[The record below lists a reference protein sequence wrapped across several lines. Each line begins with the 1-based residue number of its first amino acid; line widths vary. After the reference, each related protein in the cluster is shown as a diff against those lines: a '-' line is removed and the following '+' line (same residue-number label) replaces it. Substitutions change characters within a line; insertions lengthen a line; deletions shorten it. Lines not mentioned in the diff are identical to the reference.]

1 MMKKVLALALSLAM
15 VLTMFAACGSKKED
29 EKKATAKPVVNDEE
43 AAKNGEV
50 RMLNFKPEQ
59 DDAFKEAAEAFTK
72 ETGIKVKVE
81 TAANNEYESTL
92 KTKMASKD
100 DMPSLFTINGPMG
113 YNAWKEY
120 CSDITEL
127 DLVKKVTDQGYLV
140 KNGDKVFGVANCVEG
155 YGIIYNN
162 GIIKKYCETEGAVI
176 TSVDDIKDFETLK
189 KVCADMD
196 AKKAALG
203 IDAVF
208 ASTTLE
214 HSDDWRWK
222 THLNNI
228 PLFYEFKEDGVTGT
242 VDEIKFS
249 KNGAFKN
256 LFDLYLAYDIKEE
269 RDKSTDDAMVQLAK
283 GRCVFAQNGTWAWG
297 TISGTDGNV
306 VKAEDCGF
314 LPFFCGEDDAN
325 AGICAG
331 TENFFAINAKVSEAD
346 QAATVQFL
354 TWLYT
359 SEKGMD
365 LVKNKLQFIAP
376 FNNFKAETSPNPLI
390 NQLAADSAAGK
401 VIPWKFQVIP
411 SEAWKDT
418 FGANLKA
425 YAEGSMS
432 WDEVVESYKTEWAD
446 QMALL
451 NK

>member
-1 MMKKVLALALSLAM
+1 MKKRILALALALAM
-15 VLTMFAACGSKKED
+15 VMTMFAACGKKED
-29 EKKATAKPVVNDEE
+29 EEKATAKPVANNEE
-43 AAKNGEV
+43 AAKKGEV
-50 RMLNFKPEQ
+50 KMLNFKPEQ
-59 DDAFKEAAEAFTK
+59 DEAFKEAAEAFTK
-72 ETGIKVKVE
+72 ETGIKVTVE
-81 TAANNEYESTL
+81 TAASNEYESTL
-92 KTKMASKD
+92 KTKMTSKD

-120 CSDITEL
+120 CADITEL

-176 TSVDDIKDFETLK
+176 TSVDDIKSFEIFE
-189 KVCADMD
+189 KVCKDMD
-196 AKKAALG
+196 AKKADLG

-228 PLFYEFKEDGVTGT
+228 PLYYEFKEDGITGT

-249 KNGAFKN
+249 KNEAFKR
-256 LFDLYLAYDIKEE
+256 LFDLYLAYDIKDE

-297 TISGTDGNV
+297 TIEKTEGNV
-306 VKAEDCGF
+306 VAPEDCGF

-331 TENFFAINAKVSEAD
+331 TENFFAINSKVSDED

-359 SEKGMD
+359 TDKGMD
-365 LVKNKLQFIAP
+365 IVKNKLQFIAP

-411 SEAWKDT
+411 SEAWKDV

-446 QMALL
+446 AMALL
-451 NK
+451 KK